1 MNEKNV
7 SFLPETFQIPKYNRN
22 TLSPGL
28 VHLGC
33 GAFHRTHLMDFHED
47 TLEHQRGDWGVIGV
61 NLRSPDIDSI
71 FNPQGG
77 LYCRQLRHGNE
88 CQTRLIGGLLKT
100 ISVLNTNEKIR
111 RQTIQKALQVTSS
124 KNIKVI
130 TMTVTEKGY
139 CHAPSTGMLQENHPD
154 VAHDIIH
161 PNLPRSVPGFVLEVI
176 KRCIKL
182 NHKAPA
188 FISCDNVPRNGQT
201 LKDCVLKLAEQV
213 CPNLLQFIDD
223 EVIFLSTM
231 VDRIVPATRKQDIVQ
246 FQSMTNLID
255 SGLVVGE
262 PYRMWVIEKDERA
275 HLPDWSA
282 SGAIITTNVH
292 DYELIK
298 MRVVNGM
305 QTALAHLGH
314 LSNFIYM
321 SDVFSNEIYREFGR
335 TLITKEVLPNLP
347 KNTSIKLNDY
357 VDETVDRL
365 INPAIGH
372 RTAQISSD
380 GSQKIRHRL
389 IDPLHE
395 AIKTGLPYYG
405 LTIALSA
412 WIYHIFKLSKD
423 KDQKEI
429 SDPFLKTTI
438 KIRNK
443 SKNDLA
449 IFIDKLL
456 EEHIIFPVWINEI
469 PNLKKEVY
477 LIAKEIQNNQIQRI
491 LKNYLSQSKKYYLV

>member
-1 MNEKNV
+1 MQSLNEKNV
-7 SFLPETFQIPKYNRN
+7 SCLPENFQIPKYNRN

-33 GAFHRTHLMDFHED
+33 GAFHRAHLMDFHED
-47 TLEHQRGDWGVIGV
+47 TLEHQRGEWGVIGI

-71 FNPQGG
+71 LNSQGG

-88 CQTRLIGGLLKT
+88 CQTRLIGGLLKA
-100 ISVLNTNEKIR
+100 ISVLNSNEKIR
-111 RQTIQKALQVTSS
+111 RQTIQKALEVATS

-154 VAHDIIH
+154 VVHDIIH
-161 PNLPRSVPGFVLEVI
+161 SNFPRSVPGFVLEVI

-182 NHKAPA
+182 NHKTPA

-201 LKDCVLKLAEQV
+201 LKNCVLKFAEQV
-213 CPNLLQFIDD
+213 CPNFLQFIDN
-223 EVIFLSTM
+223 EVVFLSTM
-231 VDRIVPATRKQDIVQ
+231 VDRIVPATKKQDIAQ

-262 PYRMWVIEKDERA
+262 PYRMWVIEKDERV
-275 HLPDWSA
+275 HLPNWSA
-282 SGAIITTNVH
+282 SGAIITTAVH

-335 TLITKEVLPNLP
+335 TLISTEVLPNLP
-347 KNTSIKLNDY
+347 KNTSINLNDY
-357 VDETVDRL
+357 VDETVNRL

-395 AIKTGLPYYG
+395 AFEADLPYYG

-412 WIYHIFKLSKD
+412 WVYHIFKLSGD
-423 KDQKEI
+423 KNKKEI

-438 KIRNK
+438 KIRDASK
-443 SKNDLA
+443 SNLS
-449 IFIDKLL
+449 IFIDKLF
-456 EEHIIFPVWINEI
+456 EEHIIFPVRIKEI
-469 PNLKKEVY
+469 PNLKKEIY
-477 LIAKEIQNNQIQRI
+477 LIAEEIQNHQIQKI
-491 LKNYLSQSKKYYLV
+491 LKNYLSQATR